1 MDKIKECTTPA
12 VKATQ
17 NKKIFD
23 TAFNITTWLM
33 QPSII
38 LFLTPM
44 AVLKKV
50 NSNNDVGFKI
60 FTAPV
65 NHNKLDKKKLYKLLT
80 QYWATPTNMS
90 TNSLDKIK
98 ILD

>member
-1 MDKIKECTTPA
+1 M
-12 VKATQ
+12 
-17 NKKIFD
+17 IFD
-23 TAFNITTWLM
+23 TAFDKTTWHL

-44 AVLKKV
+44 AVLEQV
-50 NSNNDVGFKI
+50 NTNNGI
-60 FTAPV
+60 GLRMFTPV

-80 QYWATPTNMS
+80 QYWATPTNMR
-90 TNSLDKIK
+90 TNLLDKTK

>member
-1 MDKIKECTTPA
+1 MNKMKECTLPA
-12 VKATQ
+12 VKATR
-17 NKKIFD
+17 NKKIFN
-23 TAFNITTWLM
+23 TAFNKTTWLM

-44 AVLKKV
+44 AVLERV

-60 FTAPV
+60 FMVPI

-80 QYWATPTNMS
+80 QYWATPTNMR